1 MEARGELE
9 GLQSSTTWDLEIECR
24 WSGFQQVIYPL
35 SYLDSLKIVSLEDIY
50 ILSGDFPALCC
61 MLYPI
66 IHHPHLG
73 TKAQLL

>member
-35 SYLDSLKIVSLEDIY
+35 SYLASLH
-50 ILSGDFPALCC
+50 F
-61 MLYPI
+61 
-66 IHHPHLG
+66 
-73 TKAQLL
+73 